1 MTSPKSNARDRRTL
15 SLTGIGCLIIAGAA
29 SLLTN
34 QADATPVAL
43 TTIAPEAAPLAAAAL
58 PEALMREASQRT
70 QALAEADETEAEVR
84 APETQAGE
92 ETISYSYELTRET
105 RNGAPLTLKTSGNLT
120 LFIRTEADEERR
132 VEARL
137 QSVVAWDAEGV
148 DAVFLAEVMASTAN
162 VTLSPTGAIREIE
175 LPESL
180 SPAAAR
186 YWRCVLG
193 RWQTAGP
200 AKPKYAKR
208 WRASE
213 RNEFG
218 TYSALYEPDA
228 ERNDGTIKKVVL
240 GYRSLEDA
248 DSPGLPMCE
257 AESHI
262 SPGAHPRTIEG
273 HEILRSGLGGIGPEE
288 TLSFSFTR
296 TR

>member
-1 MTSPKSNARDRRTL
+1 MTSPKSNARDRRAL
-15 SLTGIGCLIIAGAA
+15 SLTGIGCLIVAGAA
-29 SLLTN
+29 SLLAN
-34 QADATPVAL
+34 QADATPVTL
-43 TTIAPEAAPLAAAAL
+43 TPIAPEATPLAVAAL
-58 PEALMREASQRT
+58 PEALVSEVSQRS
-70 QALAEADETEAEVR
+70 QALAEPDETEAEVS
-84 APETQAGE
+84 APVTQARE
-92 ETISYSYELTRET
+92 ETISYSYELTREHS
-105 RNGAPLTLKTSGNLT
+105 NDEPLTLKTSGNLT

-132 VEARL
+132 AEARL

-162 VTLSPTGAIREIE
+162 VTLSPAGAIREIE

-180 SPAAAR
+180 SPEAAR

-228 ERNDGTIKKVVL
+228 ERSDGTIRKIIL
-240 GYRSLEDA
+240 GYKSLDDA
-248 DSPGLPMCE
+248 NLPGLPMCE
-257 AESHI
+257 GEVLI
-262 SPGAHPRTIEG
+262 SPGEHPRTIEG
-273 HEILRSGLGGIGPEE
+273 HEIFRVGLGGMGLEE